1 MFYPT
6 ILKILLLSHYIKKN
20 FIVYKFKK
28 FFWFHYIKKFFF
40 HLIISKKCFFFFTIF
55 FFNSYYVN
63 LFFIFVKKKMIF
75 FPTHYIKK
83 TFIFFFS
90 FPYISWLVSSKQK
103 QLSKMKKPTTTRWK
117 WRLYVNLLFSCSE
130 EQIRWVDKKTFCFF
144 FFFAGW
150 GWGKFFSFFFLFSPF
165 FSFFILSH
173 FFLCLCSSF
182 SFSTFQSEVLKTLT
196 KFVHQLPCV
205 SNFVSI
211 NSCSLFSRERNANA
225 PGHPWA
231 RCNTYR
237 FLNSTANPLVAS
249 YWVCW
254 IIEMKR
260 ERKRRN
266 IL

>member
-1 MFYPT
+1 
-6 ILKILLLSHYIKKN
+6 
-20 FIVYKFKK
+20 
-28 FFWFHYIKKFFF
+28 
-40 HLIISKKCFFFFTIF
+40 
-55 FFNSYYVN
+55 
-63 LFFIFVKKKMIF
+63 
-75 FPTHYIKK
+75 
-83 TFIFFFS
+83 
-90 FPYISWLVSSKQK
+90 
-103 QLSKMKKPTTTRWK
+103 MKKLTTTRWK

-130 EQIRWVDKKTFCFF
+130 EQIRWVDKKTFCFSFFVGEESSFLF
-144 FFFAGW
+144 FFY
-150 GWGKFFSFFFLFSPF
+150 FLPF
-165 FSFFILSH
+165 FFILPH
-173 FFLCLCSSF
+173 FFLCLSSSF

-237 FLNSTANPLVAS
+237 FLDSTANPLVAL

-254 IIEMKR
+254 IIGMKR